1 MRRSAASL
9 AVFDPC
15 VCGKAGFRTA
25 GSADVRSMGNAT
37 PPPAGVA
44 MPSACAPFASA
55 DRARAASRT
64 FDALCAGAVPQPF
77 GARRLAFCGRF
88 MRHAGI
94 GRPGTGAAAILA
106 GMMKQEQAP
115 SGRIACGRDRM
126 PAQQHVRAAGGTA
139 CVHGFEAAL
148 CLDASDVSRQ
158 RDAHPALRATGRISL
173 CEQDAHATGQSR
185 PCGPASFAR
194 TGDERCAP
202 HDASGHTVALT
213 VAYNGAPFAGFAR
226 QAERSV
232 TTVQGELE
240 QALSLLY
247 RREVK
252 TACAGRTDA
261 GVHALGQVV
270 SFDLD
275 DAEFR
280 AKPLRSLQ
288 RSMNALVDDA
298 ISISAAEER
307 PFGFSARFDAHW
319 REYRY
324 HICTQSARPVLIAAL
339 AWHLGGVDLDLQA
352 MNRGAAYLMGEHDF
366 KSFCMAASA
375 RMIEEDGRSTCR
387 NVIACDVYP
396 ETLAGT
402 PVVTVRVVGNAFLHS
417 MVRTIVGTLVEV
429 GRGKREPSWV
439 GEVLAARDRSA
450 AGQNA
455 PAAGL
460 TFWRVGYAPYAEAQ
474 PSAPADRG

>member
-15 VCGKAGFRTA
+15 VCGKAGFCTA

-64 FDALCAGAVPQPF
+64 LDALCAGVVPQPF
-77 GARRLAFCGRF
+77 GARRLAFCRRF

-94 GRPGTGAAAILA
+94 GRPGTGATAILA

-115 SGRIACGRDRM
+115 SGRIACGCDRM
-126 PAQQHVRAAGGTA
+126 PAQQHIRAAGGIVCAHESETIA
-139 CVHGFEAAL
+139 CPDAAGTSGQE
-148 CLDASDVSRQ
+148 DACS
-158 RDAHPALRATGRISL
+158 ALRGAVRIGS
-173 CEQDAHATGQSR
+173 CEQGAHATGQSGACR
-185 PCGPASFAR
+185 QSAFEHADDACR
-194 TGDERCAP
+194 AP
-202 HDASGHTVALT
+202 YDAPRHTVALT
-213 VAYNGAPFAGFAR
+213 VAYNGASFAGFAR

-252 TACAGRTDA
+252 IACAGRTDA

-319 REYRY
+319 REYHY

-339 AWHLGGVDLDLQA
+339 AWHLGGMDLDLQA

-375 RMIEEDGRSTCR
+375 RIIEEDGRSTCR
-387 NVIACDVYP
+387 NVISCDVYP

-474 PSAPADRG
+474 PSVPADRG

>member
-1 MRRSAASL
+1 
-9 AVFDPC
+9 
-15 VCGKAGFRTA
+15 
-25 GSADVRSMGNAT
+25 
-37 PPPAGVA
+37 
-44 MPSACAPFASA
+44 
-55 DRARAASRT
+55 
-64 FDALCAGAVPQPF
+64 
-77 GARRLAFCGRF
+77 
-88 MRHAGI
+88 
-94 GRPGTGAAAILA
+94 
-106 GMMKQEQAP
+106 MMKQEQAP
-115 SGRIACGRDRM
+115 SGRIVCGRDRT
-126 PAQQHVRAAGGTA
+126 PAQQHARIAG
-139 CVHGFEAAL
+139 EAA
-148 CLDASDVSRQ
+148 CAHGSETAPRSDAEGASDRT
-158 RDAHPALRATGRISL
+158 DARSSLCGVGRIGS
-173 CEQDAHATGQSR
+173 CEQDAHATGQSG
-185 PCGPASFAR
+185 PCGQAAF
-194 TGDERCAP
+194 ERADDACRAP
-202 HDASGHTVALT
+202 HDASWHTVALT
-213 VAYNGAPFAGFAR
+213 VAYNGASFAGFAR

-319 REYRY
+319 REYHY
-324 HICTQSARPVLIAAL
+324 HICTQSARPVLIAPL
-339 AWHLGGVDLDLQA
+339 AWHLGGVALDLQA
-352 MNRGAAYLMGEHDF
+352 MNRGAAYLTGEHDF

-402 PVVTVRVVGNAFLHS
+402 PVITVRVVGNAFLHS

-460 TFWRVGYAPYAEAQ
+460 TFWRVGYAPYAAAQ
-474 PSAPADRG
+474 PSVPADRG